1 MAVGGGMVLNARRR
15 RRRGESENPLWAK
28 TDGAGATVPPQPGGA
43 AHGHLRDDGNGRYRW
58 RTS

>member
-1 MAVGGGMVLNARRR
+1 MVLNARRR

-28 TDGAGATVPPQPGGA
+28 TDGAGAPVPPQPGGA